1 MEGAKNTMKTVH
13 LSTECAPHEHAD
25 EETIA
30 RVQQA
35 LPEDHTLARIS
46 EIFSAL
52 SDPTRLRIVL
62 ALSRQPLCVHDL
74 SQVLGASES
83 AVSHQ
88 LRTLRMLRLVTSR
101 RAGKRVYYSLDDA
114 HVYRLIEEGLRHA
127 QER

>member
-1 MEGAKNTMKTVH
+1 MKIRAF
-13 LSTECAPHEHAD
+13 STECEPHQPTD
-25 EETIA
+25 ETTLA
-30 RVQQA
+30 RVQQS
-35 LPEDHTLARIS
+35 LPDAHTLERMG

-52 SDPTRLRIVL
+52 GDSTRLRLLL

-74 SQVLGASES
+74 SQILGVSAS

-101 RAGKRVYYSLDDA
+101 RAGKRVFYSLDDA
-114 HVYRLIEEGLRHA
+114 HVYRLLEEGLRHA